1 MVPLIDDS
9 APAAQCGGFI
19 QFNSAL
25 FVLTFVTLETV
36 SGLETRRGGYVGGGL
51 QPGKRGREGE
61 IRQKGG
67 STDICVTDCL
77 TDPSQGSRSTLPPA
91 HSSQSSRA
99 ANGNA
104 AHNERL

>member
-36 SGLETRRGGYVGGGL
+36 SGLETRRGGYVGGG
-51 QPGKRGREGE
+51 
-61 IRQKGG
+61 GG
-67 STDICVTDCL
+67 SSLVKEEEKV
-77 TDPSQGSRSTLPPA
+77 R
-91 HSSQSSRA
+91 
-99 ANGNA
+99 
-104 AHNERL
+104 